1 MLSLYLLDNDAFTG
15 YRDEFMLESI
25 GVVVAVDGEKP
36 GVNVDV
42 DVPGNRNVDRPEF
55 RKDFGNDKS
64 PAQY

>member
-1 MLSLYLLDNDAFTG
+1 MYDDSPVYMPDG
-15 YRDEFMLESI
+15 I
-25 GVVVAVDGEKP
+25 GVDIAVDGDEEKP

-55 RKDFGNDKS
+55 RKDFGNDKR

>member
-1 MLSLYLLDNDAFTG
+1 
-15 YRDEFMLESI
+15 MLESI

-55 RKDFGNDKS
+55 RKDFGNDKR

>member
-1 MLSLYLLDNDAFTG
+1 MSDDNPVYMPDG
-15 YRDEFMLESI
+15 I
-25 GVVVAVDGEKP
+25 GVDIAVDGEKP